1 MTLAMTRPWKHP
13 KTGIF
18 WLRKR
23 VPKDLLLA
31 VGRNEEKRSL
41 ATRDPVEAKRRLAE
55 ALVDVEARWAKLRAA
70 PADHGCSETS
80 TTSSI
85 SECLSDDNLNFL
97 SGLGFH

>member
-41 ATRDPVEAKRRLAE
+41 ATRDPVEGLPSDPDD
-55 ALVDVEARWAKLRAA
+55 LLDLR
-70 PADHGCSETS
+70 T
-80 TTSSI
+80 
-85 SECLSDDNLNFL
+85 
-97 SGLGFH
+97 